1 MNPQKSTTS
10 KGSRPLKTRAL
21 KKKNLKNSSKQWLQR
36 QLNDPYVFESQR
48 QGLRSRSSFKL
59 KQIDENFKILK
70 PNARVVDLG
79 AAPGGWLQIAV
90 MKTQSKSEN
99 PSVIGIDLLEIE
111 PLKGTKL
118 IQGDFLDKAVQESL
132 LDILKGPVDVVLS
145 DMAANTTGHATTDH
159 LRTLMLAEE
168 ALQFALNVLKPGG
181 TFVSKFFQGGGEKD
195 FMTTLKKHFRQV
207 KFFKPDASR
216 KESSEMYLV
225 AQGFRKE

>member
-1 MNPQKSTTS
+1 M
-10 KGSRPLKTRAL
+10 
-21 KKKNLKNSSKQWLQR
+21 KNSSKQWLQR